1 MAFSPARRRES
12 RHWVLLGAATASVW
26 AILTVLGAPSA
37 ALFSALLTA
46 IVLAL
51 TGVAPKR
58 VPKWASSLAQAAL
71 GVVIGSM
78 VHADTLRS
86 LGADWLPAVAVA
98 LGTLA
103 VSVGAGALLGL
114 RRDVDPLTGSL
125 SLIAGGATGLV
136 AIARELGGDDRMVAV
151 IQYLRVA
158 LVVLSLPVV
167 AVLAFDADTSGAAPS
182 STGTPSP
189 WYLGLAFLAV
199 VMGAG
204 LLVHRFVPM
213 PAGALLAPL
222 TIAAVLE
229 LTDLNFGATVP
240 AFVLPLALVVVGWQA
255 GVAFDRESLR
265 AIGRTLPVATV
276 LIIGIG
282 VVCAGFGVALAHWT
296 GATPLEGYLAT
307 TPGGLSAVLA
317 ISAASGA
324 NATFVAGVQLIRL
337 LLMLFLAPLLTRG
350 FVWFGRRRRQSAA
363 VPELVTTSS

>member
-1 MAFSPARRRES
+1 MAYSSERLRET
-12 RHWVLLGAATASVW
+12 RHWVYLGAATAAVW
-26 AILTVLGAPSA
+26 TILTLLAAPSA
-37 ALFSALLTA
+37 ALFASLTTA

-51 TGVAPKR
+51 AGVAPKA
-58 VPKWASSLAQAAL
+58 VPRWASSLSQAAL

-78 VHADTLRS
+78 VHADTLQS
-86 LGADWLPAVAVA
+86 LGSAWLPAVAIG
-98 LGTLA
+98 LGTLV
-103 VSVGAGALLGL
+103 VSVLAGALLGL

-125 SLIAGGATGLV
+125 SLVAGGATGLV

-182 STGTPSP
+182 SGPTSP

-222 TIAAVLE
+222 TIAAILE
-229 LTDLNFGATVP
+229 LTGLNFGATVP
-240 AFVLPLALVVVGWQA
+240 AAVLPLALMVVGWQA
-255 GVAFDRESLR
+255 GVAFDRDSLR
-265 AIGRTLPVATV
+265 TIGRTLPLATV

-282 VVCAGFGVALAHWT
+282 AICAGFGVALAQWT
-296 GATPLEGYLAT
+296 GMTPLEGYLAT

-337 LLMLFLAPLLTRG
+337 LLMLFLAPLLTRAY
-350 FVWFGRRRRQSAA
+350 VRFGQRRRRSTD

>member
-1 MAFSPARRRES
+1 MASSSERLRET
-12 RHWVLLGAATASVW
+12 RHWVLLGAATAAVW
-26 AILTVLGAPSA
+26 TILTVCGAPSA
-37 ALFSALLTA
+37 ALFASLTTA

-51 TGVAPKR
+51 TGLAPKA
-58 VPKWASSLAQAAL
+58 VPKWASLLSQSAL

-86 LGADWLPAVAVA
+86 LGTAWLPAVAVG
-98 LGTLA
+98 LGTLI
-103 VSVGAGALLGL
+103 VSVLAGALLGL

-167 AVLAFDADTSGAAPS
+167 AVLAFGADTSGAVPTSGPA
-182 STGTPSP
+182 SP
-189 WYLGLAFLAV
+189 WYFGLAFLAV
-199 VMGAG
+199 VMSSG

-222 TIAAVLE
+222 TIAAILE
-229 LTDLNFGATVP
+229 LAGLNFGATVP
-240 AFVLPLALVVVGWQA
+240 AAVLPLALMVVGWQA

-265 AIGRTLPVATV
+265 TVGRTLPLAAV
-276 LIIGIG
+276 LIVGIG
-282 VVCAGFGVALAHWT
+282 AICAGFGVALAHWT
-296 GATPLEGYLAT
+296 GMTSLEGYLAT

-337 LLMLFLAPLLTRG
+337 LLMLFLAPLLTRA
-350 FVWFGRRRRQSAA
+350 FVWFERRRRQSIA
-363 VPELVTTSS
+363 VPELVTSAP